1 MENKK
6 RHHELSAK
14 IFKMGDALIKEG
26 VDKEDYIIT
35 NVGNFMVLI
44 SGIIHDEDDIY
55 LFSELCSMF
64 SAKKLYETQRL
75 ENPMIDM
82 LDEDVF
88 KIIDKLRAEIN
99 QDFDENDEDDEDD
112 DE

>member
-14 IFKMGDALIKEG
+14 IFKMGDALMKEG

-82 LDEDVF
+82 LDEDIY
-88 KIIDKLRAEIN
+88 KMIDKLRGEMN
-99 QDFDENDEDDEDD
+99 QDFDEDDKDD

>member
-14 IFKMGDALIKEG
+14 IFKMGDALMKEG

-35 NVGNFMVLI
+35 NVGNFMILI
-44 SGIIHDEDDIY
+44 SGIIHDENDIN
-55 LFSELCSMF
+55 LFGELCSMF

-75 ENPMIDM
+75 ENPMADM
-82 LDEDVF
+82 LDEDIY
-88 KIIDKLRAEIN
+88 KIIDKLRNEMN
-99 QDFDENDEDDEDD
+99 EDFEMGEDD
-112 DE
+112 DDDDE